1 MSITKAWTSPTTAN
15 ENKELSLDIFEEDT
29 PENREKLSKLS
40 NEQLKSLQAK
50 AISDQ
55 NYEVA
60 AIIRDVLKAKSWDEQ
75 EIIDVSENELKDT
88 ETKEQFEQEREE
100 YNEESEKKIEELKK
114 QLADFEKRNENLEE
128 RNENL
133 EERIKSLE
141 EAIKIFEENEKR
153 NREANSKLLED
164 IKKAKNSWNEQ
175 ELKRLRWII
184 KNLALEKKALKDKFA
199 GELPKYDSAEIAK
212 LKTKRIGF
220 KLARKMKLDGQTV
233 LTWPQLLLR
242 RNIRSRNRINKT
254 VKNLNSIWNDPK
266 KWVNYI
272 MTKASLSEW
281 WRIWS
286 WYKNMK
292 NFFTIR
298 DTNTFDKIFNEH
310 KKKFI
315 DDLESKMDLNSMSD
329 ADKKTIAAIK
339 ARLDYYQKAYKRQFI
354 VV

>member
-50 AISDQ
+50 AISDE

-164 IKKAKNSWNEQ
+164 IKNAKNSWNEQ
-175 ELKRLRWII
+175 ELKRLRWQID
-184 KNLALEKKALKDKFA
+184 KLNSENKKLKDEFA

-220 KLARKMKLDGQTV
+220 KLAWKTKLDGQTV

-266 KWVNYI
+266 KW
-272 MTKASLSEW
+272 
-281 WRIWS
+281 
-286 WYKNMK
+286 
-292 NFFTIR
+292 
-298 DTNTFDKIFNEH
+298 
-310 KKKFI
+310 
-315 DDLESKMDLNSMSD
+315 
-329 ADKKTIAAIK
+329 
-339 ARLDYYQKAYKRQFI
+339 
-354 VV
+354 

>member
-1 MSITKAWTSPTTAN
+1 MSITKAWTSATTAN
-15 ENKELSLDIFEEDT
+15 ENKELSLDIFEWVENT
-29 PENREKLSKLS
+29 TENRKNFLEISS
-40 NEQLKSLQAK
+40 DELKSLQAK
-50 AISDQ
+50 AISDK

-60 AIIRDVLKAKSWDEQ
+60 AIIRDVLKEKDSHEQ
-75 EIIDVSENELKDT
+75 ESKNAEFKEELNKAKEEDREQNKKQITNLKQQLMSWNIDEETLKKTLNELI
-88 ETKEQFEQEREE
+88 R
-100 YNEESEKKIEELKK
+100 S
-114 QLADFEKRNENLEE
+114 
-128 RNENL
+128 
-133 EERIKSLE
+133 
-141 EAIKIFEENEKR
+141 FEENEKR

-164 IKKAKNSWNEQ
+164 IKNAKNSWNEQ
-175 ELKRLRWII
+175 ELKRLRWQIE
-184 KNLALEKKALKDKFA
+184 KLTLEKKALKDKFA
-199 GELPKYDSAEIAK
+199 GELPKYDSAEISK
-212 LKTKRIGF
+212 LKTKRVEF
-220 KLARKMKLDGQTV
+220 KLAWKMKLDGQTV

-266 KWVNYI
+266 KWVSYI

>member
-15 ENKELSLDIFEEDT
+15 ENKELSLDIFEWVENT
-29 PENREKLSKLS
+29 TENRKNFLEISS
-40 NEQLKSLQAK
+40 DELKSLQAK

-60 AIIRDVLKAKSWDEQ
+60 AIIRDVLKEKDSHEQ
-75 EIIDVSENELKDT
+75 ESKNAEFKEELNTAKEEDREQNEKQIANLKQQLMSWNIDEATLKKTLNELI
-88 ETKEQFEQEREE
+88 R
-100 YNEESEKKIEELKK
+100 S
-114 QLADFEKRNENLEE
+114 
-128 RNENL
+128 
-133 EERIKSLE
+133 
-141 EAIKIFEENEKR
+141 FEENEKR

-175 ELKRLRWII
+175 ELKRLRWQID
-184 KNLALEKKALKDKFA
+184 KLNSENKKLKDEFA

-220 KLARKMKLDGQTV
+220 KLAWKTELDGQTV

-266 KWVNYI
+266 KWVSYI

-286 WYKNMK
+286 WYKNVK

-298 DTNTFDKIFNEH
+298 DTKTFDEVFNKH
-310 KKKFI
+310 KKRFI

-329 ADKKTIAAIK
+329 ADKKTISAIK

>member
-1 MSITKAWTSPTTAN
+1 MSITKAWTSTTTAN
-15 ENKELSLDIFEEDT
+15 ENKELSLDIFEWVENT
-29 PENREKLSKLS
+29 TENRKNFLEISS
-40 NEQLKSLQAK
+40 DELKSLQAK

-60 AIIRDVLKAKSWDEQ
+60 AIIRDVLKEKDSHEQ
-75 EIIDVSENELKDT
+75 ESKNAEFKEELNTAKEEDREQNEKQIANLKQQLMSWNIDEETLKKTLNELI
-88 ETKEQFEQEREE
+88 R
-100 YNEESEKKIEELKK
+100 S
-114 QLADFEKRNENLEE
+114 
-128 RNENL
+128 
-133 EERIKSLE
+133 
-141 EAIKIFEENEKR
+141 FEENEKR

-175 ELKRLRWII
+175 ELKRLRWQID
-184 KNLALEKKALKDKFA
+184 KLNSENKKLKDEFA

-220 KLARKMKLDGQTV
+220 KLAWKTELDGQTV

-266 KWVNYI
+266 KWVSYI

-286 WYKNMK
+286 WYKNVK

-298 DTNTFDKIFNEH
+298 DTKTFDEVFNKH
-310 KKKFI
+310 KKRFI

-329 ADKKTIAAIK
+329 ADKKTISAIK

>member
-1 MSITKAWTSPTTAN
+1 MSITKAWTSTTTAN
-15 ENKELSLDIFEEDT
+15 ENKELSLDIFEWVENT
-29 PENREKLSKLS
+29 TENRKNFLEISS
-40 NEQLKSLQAK
+40 DELKSLQAK

-60 AIIRDVLKAKSWDEQ
+60 AIIRDVLKEKDSHEQ
-75 EIIDVSENELKDT
+75 ESKNAEFKEELNTAKEEDREQNEKQIANLKQQLMSWNIDEATLKKTLNELI
-88 ETKEQFEQEREE
+88 R
-100 YNEESEKKIEELKK
+100 S
-114 QLADFEKRNENLEE
+114 
-128 RNENL
+128 
-133 EERIKSLE
+133 
-141 EAIKIFEENEKR
+141 FEENEKR

-175 ELKRLRWII
+175 ELKRLRWQID
-184 KNLALEKKALKDKFA
+184 KLNSENKKLKDEFA
-199 GELPKYDSAEIAK
+199 GELSKYDSAEIAK

-220 KLARKMKLDGQTV
+220 KLAWKTELDGQTV

-266 KWVNYI
+266 KWVSYI

-286 WYKNMK
+286 WYKNVK

-298 DTNTFDKIFNEH
+298 DTKTFDEVFNKH
-310 KKKFI
+310 KKRFI

-329 ADKKTIAAIK
+329 ADKKTISAIK

>member
-1 MSITKAWTSPTTAN
+1 MSITKAWTSTTTAN
-15 ENKELSLDIFEEDT
+15 ENKELSLDIFEWVENT
-29 PENREKLSKLS
+29 TENRKNFLEISS
-40 NEQLKSLQAK
+40 DELKSLQAK

-60 AIIRDVLKAKSWDEQ
+60 AIIRDVLKEKDSHEQ
-75 EIIDVSENELKDT
+75 ESKNAEFKEELNTAKEEDREQNEKQIANLKQQLMSWNIDEETLKKTLNELI
-88 ETKEQFEQEREE
+88 R
-100 YNEESEKKIEELKK
+100 S
-114 QLADFEKRNENLEE
+114 
-128 RNENL
+128 
-133 EERIKSLE
+133 
-141 EAIKIFEENEKR
+141 FEENEKR

-175 ELKRLRWII
+175 ELKRLRWQID
-184 KNLALEKKALKDKFA
+184 KLNSENKKLKDEFA

-220 KLARKMKLDGQTV
+220 KLAWKTELDGQTV

-242 RNIRSRNRINKT
+242 RNIRSSNRINKT

-266 KWVNYI
+266 KWVSYI

-286 WYKNMK
+286 WYKNVK

-298 DTNTFDKIFNEH
+298 DTKTFDEVFNKH
-310 KKKFI
+310 KKRFI

-329 ADKKTIAAIK
+329 ADKKTISAIK
-339 ARLDYYQKAYKRQFI
+339 AILDYYQKAYKRQFI

>member
-15 ENKELSLDIFEEDT
+15 ENKELSLDIFEWVENT
-29 PENREKLSKLS
+29 TENRKNFLEISS
-40 NEQLKSLQAK
+40 DELKSLQAK
-50 AISDQ
+50 AISDK

-60 AIIRDVLKAKSWDEQ
+60 AIIRDVLKEKDSHEQ
-75 EIIDVSENELKDT
+75 ESKNAEFKEELNKAKEEDREQNKKQITNLKQQLMSWNIDEETLKKTLNELI
-88 ETKEQFEQEREE
+88 R
-100 YNEESEKKIEELKK
+100 S
-114 QLADFEKRNENLEE
+114 
-128 RNENL
+128 
-133 EERIKSLE
+133 
-141 EAIKIFEENEKR
+141 FEENEKR

-164 IKKAKNSWNEQ
+164 IKNAKNSWNEQ
-175 ELKRLRWII
+175 ELKRLRWQIE
-184 KNLALEKKALKDKFA
+184 KLTLEKKALKDKFA
-199 GELPKYDSAEIAK
+199 GELPKYDSAEISK
-212 LKTKRIGF
+212 LKTKRVEF
-220 KLARKMKLDGQTV
+220 KLAWKMKLDGQTV

-266 KWVNYI
+266 KWVSYI

>member
-15 ENKELSLDIFEEDT
+15 ENKELSLDIFEWVENT
-29 PENREKLSKLS
+29 TENRKNFLEISS
-40 NEQLKSLQAK
+40 DELKSLQAK
-50 AISDQ
+50 AISDE

-60 AIIRDVLKAKSWDEQ
+60 AIIRDVLKEKDSHEQ
-75 EIIDVSENELKDT
+75 ESKNAEFKEELNKAKEEDREQNEKQIANLKQQLMSWNIDEETLKKTLNELI
-88 ETKEQFEQEREE
+88 R
-100 YNEESEKKIEELKK
+100 S
-114 QLADFEKRNENLEE
+114 
-128 RNENL
+128 
-133 EERIKSLE
+133 
-141 EAIKIFEENEKR
+141 FEENEKR

-164 IKKAKNSWNEQ
+164 IKNAKNSWNEQ

-199 GELPKYDSAEIAK
+199 GELPEYDSAEIAK
-212 LKTKRIGF
+212 LKTKRVEF
-220 KLARKMKLDGQTV
+220 KLAWKMKLDGQTV

-242 RNIRSRNRINKT
+242 NNIRSRHRINKT
-254 VKNLNSIWNDPK
+254 IEKLNSIWNDPK

-272 MTKASLSEW
+272 MTKASLLEW
-281 WRIWS
+281 WRMWT
-286 WYKNMK
+286 WYKNVK

-310 KKKFI
+310 KKRFI

-329 ADKKTIAAIK
+329 ADKKTISAIK

>member
-1 MSITKAWTSPTTAN
+1 MSITKAWTSTTTAN
-15 ENKELSLDIFEEDT
+15 ENKELSLDIFEWVENT
-29 PENREKLSKLS
+29 TENRKNFLEISS
-40 NEQLKSLQAK
+40 DELKSLQAK

-60 AIIRDVLKAKSWDEQ
+60 AIIRDVLKEKDSHEQ
-75 EIIDVSENELKDT
+75 ESKNAEFKEELNTAKEEDREQNEKQIANLKQQLMSWNIDEATLKKTLNELI
-88 ETKEQFEQEREE
+88 R
-100 YNEESEKKIEELKK
+100 S
-114 QLADFEKRNENLEE
+114 
-128 RNENL
+128 
-133 EERIKSLE
+133 
-141 EAIKIFEENEKR
+141 FEENEKR

-175 ELKRLRWII
+175 ELKRLRWQID
-184 KNLALEKKALKDKFA
+184 KLNSENKKLKDEFA

-220 KLARKMKLDGQTV
+220 KLAWKTELDGQTV

-286 WYKNMK
+286 WYKNVK

-298 DTNTFDKIFNEH
+298 DTKTFDEVFNKH
-310 KKKFI
+310 KKRFI

-329 ADKKTIAAIK
+329 ADKKTISAIK

>member
-1 MSITKAWTSPTTAN
+1 MSITKAGTSTTTAN
-15 ENKELSLDIFEEDT
+15 ENKELSLDIFEGVENT
-29 PENREKLSKLS
+29 TENRKNFLEISS
-40 NEQLKSLQAK
+40 DELKSLQAK

-60 AIIRDVLKAKSWDEQ
+60 AIIRDVLKEKDSHEQ
-75 EIIDVSENELKDT
+75 ESKNAEFKEELNKAKEEDREQNEKQIANLKQQLMSGNIDEETLKKTLNELI
-88 ETKEQFEQEREE
+88 R
-100 YNEESEKKIEELKK
+100 S
-114 QLADFEKRNENLEE
+114 
-128 RNENL
+128 
-133 EERIKSLE
+133 
-141 EAIKIFEENEKR
+141 FEENEKR

-164 IKKAKNSWNEQ
+164 IKNAKNSGNEQ
-175 ELKRLRWII
+175 ELKRLRGII

-212 LKTKRIGF
+212 LKTKRVGF
-220 KLARKMKLDGQTV
+220 KLAGKMKLDGQTV
-233 LTWPQLLLR
+233 LTGPQLLLR

-254 VKNLNSIWNDPK
+254 VKNLNSIGNDPK
-266 KWVNYI
+266 KGVNYI
-272 MTKASLSEW
+272 MTKASLSEGG
-281 WRIWS
+281 RIGS

>member
-1 MSITKAWTSPTTAN
+1 MSITKAWTSTTTAN
-15 ENKELSLDIFEEDT
+15 ENKELSLDIFEWVENT
-29 PENREKLSKLS
+29 TENRKNFLEISS
-40 NEQLKSLQAK
+40 DELKSLQAK

-60 AIIRDVLKAKSWDEQ
+60 AIIRDVLKEKDSHEQ
-75 EIIDVSENELKDT
+75 ESKNAEFKEELNTAKEEDREQNEKQIANLKQQLMSWNIDEETLKKTLNELI
-88 ETKEQFEQEREE
+88 R
-100 YNEESEKKIEELKK
+100 S
-114 QLADFEKRNENLEE
+114 
-128 RNENL
+128 
-133 EERIKSLE
+133 
-141 EAIKIFEENEKR
+141 FEENEKR

-175 ELKRLRWII
+175 ELKRLRWQID
-184 KNLALEKKALKDKFA
+184 KLNSENKKLKDEFA

-220 KLARKMKLDGQTV
+220 KLAWKTELDGQTV

-266 KWVNYI
+266 KWVSYI

-286 WYKNMK
+286 WYKNVK

-298 DTNTFDKIFNEH
+298 DTKTFDEVFNKH
-310 KKKFI
+310 KKRFI

-329 ADKKTIAAIK
+329 ADKKTISAIK
-339 ARLDYYQKAYKRQFI
+339 AILDYYQKAYKRQFI

>member
-1 MSITKAWTSPTTAN
+1 MSITKAWTSTTTAN
-15 ENKELSLDIFEEDT
+15 ENKELSLDIFEWVENT
-29 PENREKLSKLS
+29 TENRKNFLEISS
-40 NEQLKSLQAK
+40 DELKSLQAK

-60 AIIRDVLKAKSWDEQ
+60 AIIRDVLKEKDSHEQ
-75 EIIDVSENELKDT
+75 ESKNAEFKEELNTAKEEDREQNEKQIANLKQQLMSWNIDEATLKKTLNELI
-88 ETKEQFEQEREE
+88 R
-100 YNEESEKKIEELKK
+100 S
-114 QLADFEKRNENLEE
+114 
-128 RNENL
+128 
-133 EERIKSLE
+133 
-141 EAIKIFEENEKR
+141 FEENEKR

-175 ELKRLRWII
+175 ELKRLRWQID
-184 KNLALEKKALKDKFA
+184 KLNSENKKLKDEFA

-220 KLARKMKLDGQTV
+220 KLAWKTELDGQTV

-266 KWVNYI
+266 KWVSYI

-286 WYKNMK
+286 WYKNVK

-298 DTNTFDKIFNEH
+298 DTKTFDEVFNKH
-310 KKKFI
+310 KKRFI

-329 ADKKTIAAIK
+329 ADKKTISAIK

>member
-15 ENKELSLDIFEEDT
+15 ENKELSLDIFEWVENT
-29 PENREKLSKLS
+29 TENRKNFLEISS
-40 NEQLKSLQAK
+40 DELKSLQAK
-50 AISDQ
+50 AISDE

-60 AIIRDVLKAKSWDEQ
+60 AIIRDVLKEKDSHEQ
-75 EIIDVSENELKDT
+75 ESKNAEFKEELNKAKEEDREQNEKQIANLKQQLMSWNIDEETLKKTLNELI
-88 ETKEQFEQEREE
+88 R
-100 YNEESEKKIEELKK
+100 S
-114 QLADFEKRNENLEE
+114 
-128 RNENL
+128 
-133 EERIKSLE
+133 
-141 EAIKIFEENEKR
+141 FEENEKR

-164 IKKAKNSWNEQ
+164 IKNAKNSWNEQ

-220 KLARKMKLDGQTV
+220 KFAWKTELDGQTV

-272 MTKASLSEW
+272 MTKASLLEW
-281 WRIWS
+281 WRMWT
-286 WYKNMK
+286 WYKNVK

-298 DTNTFDKIFNEH
+298 DTKTFDEVFNKH
-310 KKKFI
+310 KKRFI

-329 ADKKTIAAIK
+329 ADKKTISAIK

>member
-1 MSITKAWTSPTTAN
+1 MSITKAWTSTTTAN
-15 ENKELSLDIFEEDT
+15 ENKELSLDIFEWVENT
-29 PENREKLSKLS
+29 TENRKNFLEISS
-40 NEQLKSLQAK
+40 DELKSLQAK

-60 AIIRDVLKAKSWDEQ
+60 AIIRDVLKEKDSHEQ
-75 EIIDVSENELKDT
+75 ESKNAEFKEELNKAKEEDREQNEKQIANLKQQLMSWNIDEETLKKTLNELI
-88 ETKEQFEQEREE
+88 R
-100 YNEESEKKIEELKK
+100 S
-114 QLADFEKRNENLEE
+114 
-128 RNENL
+128 
-133 EERIKSLE
+133 
-141 EAIKIFEENEKR
+141 FEENEKR

-164 IKKAKNSWNEQ
+164 IKNAKNSWNEQ

-212 LKTKRIGF
+212 LKTKRVGF
-220 KLARKMKLDGQTV
+220 KLAWKMKLDGQTV

>member
-50 AISDQ
+50 AISDE

-164 IKKAKNSWNEQ
+164 IKNAKNSWNEQ
-175 ELKRLRWII
+175 ELKRLRWQID
-184 KNLALEKKALKDKFA
+184 KLNSENKKLKDEFA

-220 KLARKMKLDGQTV
+220 KLAWKTKLDGQTV

-266 KWVNYI
+266 KWVSYI

-286 WYKNMK
+286 WYKNVK

-298 DTNTFDKIFNEH
+298 DTKTFDEVFNKH
-310 KKKFI
+310 KKRFI

>member
-15 ENKELSLDIFEEDT
+15 ENKELSLDIFEWVENT
-29 PENREKLSKLS
+29 TENRKNFLEISS
-40 NEQLKSLQAK
+40 DELKSLQAK
-50 AISDQ
+50 AISDG
-55 NYEVA
+55 NFEVA
-60 AIIRDVLKAKSWDEQ
+60 IIIRDVLKEKDSHEQ
-75 EIIDVSENELKDT
+75 EPKNAEFKEELNKAKEEDREQNKKQIANLKQQLMSWNIDEETLKKTLNELI
-88 ETKEQFEQEREE
+88 R
-100 YNEESEKKIEELKK
+100 S
-114 QLADFEKRNENLEE
+114 
-128 RNENL
+128 
-133 EERIKSLE
+133 
-141 EAIKIFEENEKR
+141 FEENEKR

-164 IKKAKNSWNEQ
+164 IKNAKNSWNEQ
-175 ELKRLRWII
+175 ELKRLRWQIE
-184 KNLALEKKALKDKFA
+184 KLTSEKKALKDKFA

-212 LKTKRIGF
+212 LKTKRVEF
-220 KLARKMKLDGQTV
+220 KLAWKMKLDGQTV

-266 KWVNYI
+266 KWVSYI

>member
-1 MSITKAWTSPTTAN
+1 MSITKAWTSATTAN
-15 ENKELSLDIFEEDT
+15 ENKELSLDIFEWVENT
-29 PENREKLSKLS
+29 TENRKNFLEISS
-40 NEQLKSLQAK
+40 DELKSLQAK
-50 AISDQ
+50 AISDG
-55 NYEVA
+55 NFEVA
-60 AIIRDVLKAKSWDEQ
+60 IIIRDVLKEKDSHEQ
-75 EIIDVSENELKDT
+75 ESKNAEFKEELNKAKEEDREQNKKQIANLKQQLMSWNIDEETLKKTLNELI
-88 ETKEQFEQEREE
+88 R
-100 YNEESEKKIEELKK
+100 S
-114 QLADFEKRNENLEE
+114 
-128 RNENL
+128 
-133 EERIKSLE
+133 
-141 EAIKIFEENEKR
+141 FEENEKR

-164 IKKAKNSWNEQ
+164 IKNAKNSWNEQ
-175 ELKRLRWII
+175 ELKRLRWQID
-184 KNLALEKKALKDKFA
+184 KLNSENKKLKDKFA

-220 KLARKMKLDGQTV
+220 KLAWKTELDGQTV

-272 MTKASLSEW
+272 MTKASLLEW
-281 WRIWS
+281 WRMWT
-286 WYKNMK
+286 WYKNVK

-298 DTNTFDKIFNEH
+298 DTKTFDEVFNKH
-310 KKKFI
+310 KKRFI